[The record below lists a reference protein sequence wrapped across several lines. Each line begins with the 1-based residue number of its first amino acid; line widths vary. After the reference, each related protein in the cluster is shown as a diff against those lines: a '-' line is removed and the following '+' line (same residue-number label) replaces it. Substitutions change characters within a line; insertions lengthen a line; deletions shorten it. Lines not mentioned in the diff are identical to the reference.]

1 MSAAATSAP
10 GASGVVVRVVEEGD
24 MERLVR
30 MLARLSPESA
40 YRRFFTA
47 MPKLTSGFL
56 RSLVTVD
63 DERGELVVAVERDE
77 IVGLGSFHRA
87 ARAPAVAHVAVLV
100 EDRWQHRGLGRELV
114 ARGSLASPARV
125 GSNAS
130 TPMCWPRTD
139 RPSG

>member
-10 GASGVVVRVVEEGD
+10 GASGVVVRAVEEGD

-63 DERGELVVAVERDE
+63 GER
-77 IVGLGSFHRA
+77 
-87 ARAPAVAHVAVLV
+87 
-100 EDRWQHRGLGRELV
+100 RGR
-114 ARGSLASPARV
+114 RRR
-125 GSNAS
+125 
-130 TPMCWPRTD
+130 RT
-139 RPSG
+139 

>member
-10 GASGVVVRVVEEGD
+10 GASGVVVRAVEEGD

-30 MLARLSPESA
+30 MLARLSPES
-40 YRRFFTA
+40 
-47 MPKLTSGFL
+47 
-56 RSLVTVD
+56 
-63 DERGELVVAVERDE
+63 ERDE
-77 IVGLGSFHRA
+77 
-87 ARAPAVAHVAVLV
+87 
-100 EDRWQHRGLGRELV
+100 
-114 ARGSLASPARV
+114 LASPARV